1 MAIEFR
7 KVVEGVGP
15 AEFARMKQAHENV
28 PHVGAMVGLVKQ
40 GIPPMSDRLL

>member
-15 AEFARMKQAHENV
+15 AEFARVNQAHENV
-28 PHVGAMVGLVKQ
+28 ADVGAVVGLVK
-40 GIPPMSDRLL
+40 